1 VDACG
6 PCSLSLFDNLAVLSD
21 PESCGSEEHCIEPCP
36 ENAIH
41 MAWLPWAGNEA
52 RGVWQ
57 TSTLLAQT

>member
-1 VDACG
+1 
-6 PCSLSLFDNLAVLSD
+6 LSLFDNLAVLSD